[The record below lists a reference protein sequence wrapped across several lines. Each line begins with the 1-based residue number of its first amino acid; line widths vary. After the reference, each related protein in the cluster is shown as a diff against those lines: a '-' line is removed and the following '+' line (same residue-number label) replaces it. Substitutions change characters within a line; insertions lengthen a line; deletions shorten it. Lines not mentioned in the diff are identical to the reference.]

1 MYWDLEKFSS
11 ADLFFHGEGI
21 MTFSDVIY
29 GLKGRNTNIQL
40 KLESVVKRDIT
51 GVYYYSG
58 CKNALD
64 IEELNPDDLQRL
76 IESIQV
82 MNKYNY
88 LIIDSALT
96 FDEKCQMILS
106 YSNFI
111 DIVSDGMEYSNNKV
125 ISAMDTIKILD
136 RQKSEPILPKVGVI
150 YNRFRTDCSQT
161 LDINEVNT
169 LGGMPVYKYDNVGQ
183 LIQQISNMQD
193 LDKLTCCAS

>member
-1 MYWDLEKFSS
+1 
-11 ADLFFHGEGI
+11 

-64 IEELNPDDLQRL
+64 IEELNSDDLQRL
-76 IESIQV
+76 IQSIQA

-88 LIIDSALT
+88 LIIDNALT

-111 DIVSDGMEYSNNKV
+111 DIVSDGMEYSNNITNLV
-125 ISAMDTIKILD
+125 HN
-136 RQKSEPILPKVGVI
+136 P
-150 YNRFRTDCSQT
+150 
-161 LDINEVNT
+161 
-169 LGGMPVYKYDNVGQ
+169 
-183 LIQQISNMQD
+183 
-193 LDKLTCCAS
+193 

>member
-1 MYWDLEKFSS
+1 MFGGTVLYLDLEKFSS
-11 ADLFFHGEGI
+11 SDLFFHGEGI

-76 IESIQV
+76 IQSIQA

-88 LIIDSALT
+88 LIIDNALT

-111 DIVSDGMEYSNNKV
+111 DIVSDGMEYSNNITNLV
-125 ISAMDTIKILD
+125 HN
-136 RQKSEPILPKVGVI
+136 P
-150 YNRFRTDCSQT
+150 
-161 LDINEVNT
+161 
-169 LGGMPVYKYDNVGQ
+169 
-183 LIQQISNMQD
+183 
-193 LDKLTCCAS
+193 